1 MHPENKRGRAGFE
14 EANPAGHR
22 RMSSK
27 RRPSDMSDSDDFTPA
42 ESISDRGDFHFWRFV
57 CEPLPYFRLRASSA
71 FARCSIT
78 SLRDSNFSRPEST
91 RSS

>member
-1 MHPENKRGRAGFE
+1 MHPENKRGSAGFGE
-14 EANPAGHR
+14 TNPAGHR
-22 RMSSK
+22 RMSSE
-27 RRPSDMSDSDDFTPA
+27 RRPSDKSDSDDSTPA
-42 ESISDRGDFHFWRFV
+42 ENISGRGDFHFWRFV